1 MNLNIPDI
9 DSLKKCD
16 NLLVAGM
23 GGGFDIFCGLPIYFE
38 LTKMGKQVN
47 LANFSFSNIEDLEST
62 VKLSDTLA
70 EVTSE
75 ISEESPYFP
84 EKYLSEWFKDK
95 HNKRQSI
102 WCFHKTGAI
111 DLVANYSKLIEH
123 LSIDGILLID
133 GGVDSLII
141 GDEEQ
146 TGSLIEDALSLLAVN
161 EQTALRYKGI
171 GCVSFGSERDL
182 SYGQIFENIANL
194 SKKGGFKGSCSLVRD
209 MESYQEFESAVLYA
223 QSKPVQDPSVINSS
237 LISAVRGEY
246 GNYHLTSKTEGSR
259 LWISPLMPI
268 YWFFDF
274 DKLIEENLYLSQLK
288 YSTSFMDALNRF
300 LSVRSY
306 FKPRRNS
313 GIPLT

>member
-9 DSLKKCD
+9 DSLKQCD
-16 NLLVAGM
+16 NLLIAGM

-38 LTKMGKQVN
+38 LVKMGKQVH
-47 LANFSFSNIEDLEST
+47 LANFSFSNIEDLENT
-62 VKLSDTLA
+62 VKLTDTLA

-84 EKYLSEWFKDK
+84 EKYLSEWFKEK

-102 WCFHKTGAI
+102 WCFHKTGAM
-111 DLVANYSKLIEH
+111 DLVSNYQKLIAH

-141 GDEEQ
+141 GDEKQ

-161 EQTALRYKGI
+161 EQANLKYRGV

-182 SYGQIFENIANL
+182 SYGHILENIANL
-194 SKKGGFKGSCSLVRD
+194 TKKGGFKGSCSLVKE
-209 MESYQEFESAVLYA
+209 MESYKEFESAVLFVQA
-223 QSKPVQDPSVINSS
+223 KPYQDPSVINSS
-237 LISAVRGEY
+237 LISAVQGEY
-246 GNYHLTSKTEGSR
+246 GNYHLTTKTRGSQ

-274 DKLIEENLYLSQLK
+274 EILVNENLYLNQLQ
-288 YSTSFMDALNRF
+288 YTTSFMDAMNRY
-300 LSVRSY
+300 LSVRS
-306 FKPRRNS
+306 FLKPRGDS
-313 GIPLT
+313 IIPLN

>member
-9 DSLKKCD
+9 DSLKQCD
-16 NLLVAGM
+16 NLLIAGM

-38 LTKMGKQVN
+38 LTKMGKKVH
-47 LANFSFSNIEDLEST
+47 LANLSFSNIEDLKST
-62 VKLSDTLA
+62 VKLTDTLA

-84 EKYLSEWFKDK
+84 EKYLSEWFKEK
-95 HNKRQSI
+95 HNKRQGI

-111 DLVANYSKLIEH
+111 DLVSNYQKLIAH

-161 EQTALRYKGI
+161 EQVNLKYKGV

-182 SYGQIFENIANL
+182 SFGHILENIAKL
-194 SKKGGFKGSCSLVRD
+194 TKKGGFKGSCSLVKQ
-209 MESYQEFESAVLYA
+209 MESYKEFESAVLFVQA
-223 QSKPVQDPSVINSS
+223 KPYQDPSVINSS
-237 LISAVRGEY
+237 LISAVQGEY
-246 GNYHLTSKTEGSR
+246 GNYHLTTKTRGSQ

-274 DKLIEENLYLSQLK
+274 EKLVNENLYLNYLQHTK
-288 YSTSFMDALNRF
+288 SFMDAMNRY
-300 LSVRSY
+300 LSVRSF
-306 FKPRRNS
+306 FKPRGDS
-313 GIPLT
+313 IIPLN